1 MPPSFVKLPSGKI
14 VNLEQIV
21 LVEPNVP
28 DNYLGMC
35 VRVTASYDL
44 SFNLSGADG
53 DALLEAIG
61 AGTAVLD
68 PD

>member
-21 LVEPNVP
+21 LVEPNVA
-28 DNYLGMC
+28 DNYLGTC
-35 VRVTASYDL
+35 VRVTAGSEL

-53 DALLEAIG
+53 DALLRAIEG
-61 AGTAVLD
+61 AKS
-68 PD
+68 